1 MIQEL
6 FKLSGARLGL
16 GLGMH
21 IPSMSVLAV
30 LRFPFLSSQH
40 PIRCISAAWKHKIR
54 PLGSLS
60 CAAEPVQSCKAPRDL
75 NTAVL
80 KPTSP
85 DCVCGYLT
93 DVEGNY
99 EYFDAYVGISEVL
112 EWEDPSNTSLRL
124 KDKAFFVFG
133 GDAQDKGAGDIRFT
147 ELMISLKRRY
157 STPAASLSCVSESN
171 SKLSFMVLSLAC
183 AGTPTASACSSAT
196 ETRTSFASHQ
206 NSATRSSK
214 HAAKRTRQGRPQA
227 RKNAPA
233 VLSRERSVLS
243 STRTGAKSPV
253 ILNAQMKCFGVICVI
268 CPSIDGPL
276 NPTSTIAAVINAST
290 AEAVQQASRAYYYLS
305 FRCIHILH
313 LVSLLQY
320 YDDDCNHQKLS
331 SATALASARAERGSA
346 TVRPTK
352 SRSRAGFWD
361 CACVRAC
368 VRVRARACVRA

>member
-1 MIQEL
+1 
-6 FKLSGARLGL
+6 
-16 GLGMH
+16 MH

-183 AGTPTASACSSAT
+183 TGTPTASACSSAT
-196 ETRTSFASHQ
+196 ETRTSFASRQ

-214 HAAKRTRQGRPQA
+214 HTAKRTRQGRPQA
-227 RKNAPA
+227 RRNAPA
-233 VLSRERSVLS
+233 IFTV
-243 STRTGAKSPV
+243 
-253 ILNAQMKCFGVICVI
+253 
-268 CPSIDGPL
+268 GPL
-276 NPTSTIAAVINAST
+276 LHPHRRQVPHNPKCGNEMLRGYMHCLSVNRWAIKPDEHYSRRNKREYRRSGPAS
-290 AEAVQQASRAYYYLS
+290 EQ
-305 FRCIHILH
+305 
-313 LVSLLQY
+313 SLL
-320 YDDDCNHQKLS
+320 LS
-331 SATALASARAERGSA
+331 
-346 TVRPTK
+346 
-352 SRSRAGFWD
+352 
-361 CACVRAC
+361 
-368 VRVRARACVRA
+368 